1 VDSRVWLSE
10 PGAYGQPGL
19 PIRASS
25 TPATICLA
33 GTGSLG
39 KAKAVTREAGA
50 APAAA
55 AFLKDSNRQPKKHK
69 RSNRTTP

>member
-1 VDSRVWLSE
+1 MGSR
-10 PGAYGQPGL
+10 GL

-39 KAKAVTREAGA
+39 NAKAVTREAGA

-55 AFLKDSNRQPKKHK
+55 AFLKNV
-69 RSNRTTP
+69 